1 MKDVQNVKIET
12 YPKVWGEEH
21 WIVNKEYCGKKLVLK
36 KGFRCS
42 MHFHKIKDETFYV
55 ISGKVLIE
63 LGTKK
68 WILNPIDAV
77 HIPIGAKHRFTGL
90 LDSEIIEFST
100 HHIEDDSY
108 RVTQSE
114 KVSDEEF
121 AELMREFC

>member
-1 MKDVQNVKIET
+1 MNTKIEI

-68 WILNPIDAV
+68 VSSLIL
-77 HIPIGAKHRFTGL
+77 
-90 LDSEIIEFST
+90 
-100 HHIEDDSY
+100 
-108 RVTQSE
+108 
-114 KVSDEEF
+114 
-121 AELMREFC
+121 